1 MYRCKECHHLFEDGE
16 EKKWIEPHG
25 EMLRG
30 CPVCCGIYEIAR
42 PCKICGSYSS
52 EDEEYCETCK
62 SEIKKR
68 FVSLLDNYFT
78 EEERDLLNE
87 LYDGERL

>member
-1 MYRCKECHHLFEDGE
+1 MYRCKECGHLFEDGE

-30 CPVCCGIYEIAR
+30 CPICCGIYEIAR

-52 EDEEYCETCK
+52 DDDEYCETCK
-62 SEIKKR
+62 NEIKKR

>member
-52 EDEEYCETCK
+52 DDDEYCETCK
-62 SEIKKR
+62 NEIKKR
-68 FVSLLDNYFT
+68 FVSLLDKYFT